1 MVALRGMANDF
12 DPTQWITTG
21 EAAELTGY
29 SASNFRKAI
38 GKLLLRAEKHGR
50 DWFLDR
56 REVLHYA
63 ETMRQ
68 AGPAKQNPWDAATG
82 GRRRSSAD

>member
-1 MVALRGMANDF
+1 MMPLRDMTDNF

-38 GKLLLRAEKHGR
+38 GKRLLRAQKHGR

-56 REVLHYA
+56 GEVLQYA

-68 AGPAKQNPWDAATG
+68 LGPNKHNPWDSKERGRKRSATG
-82 GRRRSSAD
+82 